1 MRKASLGVAIA
12 AVFAASASGFPAQ
25 AQNLMDVT
33 ITEAGSSDVSENIVI
48 SLNKSVVV
56 ELGTQASDVV
66 ITNPEIADATV
77 QTASRMILRGVS
89 VGQTNAFV
97 FDRFGNQLLNLEI
110 QVEPDTTAL
119 EELIRRHVPDARVK
133 IESVNNSIL
142 LTGYVDSLSQA
153 DQVVRLTNAY
163 IGQNPASNVEELDQA
178 TVVNMLEIGA
188 RDQVLLQVRVV
199 EMQRTLIKQLGI
211 NLDGNTSFGE
221 LQGERIARVFPNGPT
236 AANISDLESAG
247 PFQSNFGFST
257 ANTFAVAGAA
267 LGGLSAGGLFTNLV
281 NGQDEQSNL
290 GLAIQALERVGII
303 RTLAEPNIAALSG
316 EPANFLA
323 GGEFP
328 VPVAQDADGGIT
340 IEFRPFGVGLGFTP
354 IVLSEG
360 RISLRLST
368 EVSELSTAG
377 AFTDSAATGVT
388 DDGQVITVQNATIPA
403 LVVRRAE
410 TTVELPSGGSM
421 MIAGLIESTSTQTI
435 DQLPGL
441 RNVPVLGALFRSR
454 DFLDEQTELVII
466 VTPYLVEPSAQS
478 DFSTPDE
485 GFANASDAKTIL
497 FGELNRTYGLGE
509 RNIEAEEYAAP
520 VGFIE
525 E

>member
-1 MRKASLGVAIA
+1 MKKFPLRGSA
-12 AVFAASASGFPAQ
+12 AALMFAVVGSFVGHP
-25 AQNLMDVT
+25 QNLLDVT
-33 ITEAGSSDVSENIVI
+33 ITEPGDSNVSQNIV
-48 SLNKSVVV
+48 LAHNKSAVV
-56 ELGTQASDVV
+56 EIGTDAADIV

-77 QTASRMILRGVS
+77 QTASRMIIRGVN

-110 QVEPDTTAL
+110 QVEPDVAAL
-119 EELIRRHVPDARVK
+119 EDLLHRHVPDARVK
-133 IESVNNSIL
+133 IEAVNNSIL
-142 LTGYVDSLSQA
+142 LTGFVDSLSQS

-163 IGQNPASNVEELDQA
+163 VGLNPDNPASVQSPT
-178 TVVNMLEIGA
+178 TVVNMMEIGA

-199 EMQRTLIKQLGI
+199 EMQRSVIKQLGI
-211 NLDGNTSFGE
+211 NLDGSTAFGE
-221 LQGERIARVFPNGPT
+221 LQGERIAQVFPDGPT
-236 AANISDLESAG
+236 TANISDLESAG
-247 PFQSNFGFST
+247 PFQTGLGLATSNAF
-257 ANTFAVAGAA
+257 NVAGGP
-267 LGGLSAGGLFTNLV
+267 LGGLAAAGAFTNLV
-281 NGQDEQSNL
+281 NGQDEQSSL
-290 GLAIQALERVGII
+290 GLSLQALERIGVV
-303 RTLAEPNIAALSG
+303 RTLAEPNIASLSG

-340 IEFRPFGVGLGFTP
+340 VEFRPFGVGLGFTP

-368 EVSELSTAG
+368 EVSELSTEG
-377 AFTDSAATGVT
+377 AFTAISTT
-388 DDGQVITVQNATIPA
+388 TITPDGDVITIPGATIPS

-421 MIAGLIESTSTQTI
+421 MIAGLIEATSEQTI

-441 RNVPVLGALFRSR
+441 RQVPILGALFRSR
-454 DFLDEQTELVII
+454 DFIDEQTELVII
-466 VTPYLVEPSAQS
+466 VTPYLVEPGSQEE
-478 DFSTPDE
+478 FRTPDE
-485 GFANASDAKTIL
+485 GFANASDARTFL

-509 RNIEAEEYAAP
+509 REIEAEDYAAP